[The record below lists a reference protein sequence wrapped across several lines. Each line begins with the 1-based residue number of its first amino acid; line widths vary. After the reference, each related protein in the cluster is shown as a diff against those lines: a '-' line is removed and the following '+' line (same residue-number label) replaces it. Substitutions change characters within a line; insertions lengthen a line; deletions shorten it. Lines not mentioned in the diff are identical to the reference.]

1 MRFRNSISLFLLIL
15 MVAIVAPLTMKAQNT
30 VSVPATEYDST
41 MARDW
46 MTLVYEIT
54 RDNVINAPAA
64 SRVYAYSAVALY
76 EGLVNG
82 IPGNFSIG
90 GQIEGLP
97 LLPYPEDDIEYDF
110 PAMANASIS
119 TVVTGLFEEAGAEE
133 DTFTRIMDMREQQTA
148 LRLEAIDEE
157 IVERSLALGD
167 EIGEALLEWI
177 ATDNFG
183 PTRKMEYTSPEGE
196 DYMWEAT
203 TEGQSALEPYWNLIR
218 PFALGYP
225 ERCNEPIR
233 LAFSDTPDSTF
244 YAQAA
249 EVLETGDNLTEEQT
263 EIARFWVDTPGITG
277 APSGHWV
284 LIATQFAEQYD
295 LTLARSSEMYVLMSM
310 ALADAFI
317 SAWDMKYEVNLLRPV
332 TYINRYIRRNWAP
345 YIQSP
350 PFPEY
355 PSGHSVASGAAAE
368 VLTIMF
374 GQTAFTDRTP
384 IINGHEDIQRSF
396 TSFEAAANEAAISRM
411 YGGIHYR
418 AAIELGLRQGRCVG
432 QVVLNNIRL
441 RSIPQGEG

>member
-1 MRFRNSISLFLLIL
+1 MKFRNCISLVLLIL
-15 MVAIVAPLTMKAQNT
+15 MLGVISPRNLFAQNT
-30 VSVPATEYDST
+30 VSVPATEFDST
-41 MARDW
+41 MAREW
-46 MTLVYEIT
+46 MTLVYELT

-110 PAMANASIS
+110 PAMANASLA

-133 DTFTRIMDMREQQTA
+133 ETFTRINDMRERQTA
-148 LRLEAIDEE
+148 LRLDEVDDD

-167 EIGEALLEWI
+167 EIGNALLDWI
-177 ATDNFG
+177 STDNYG
-183 PTRKMEYTSPEGE
+183 PTRKMEYTVSIGE
-196 DYMWEAT
+196 DYLWEET
-203 TEGQSALEPYWNLIR
+203 TEGQHALEPFWNQIR

-233 LAFSDTPDSTF
+233 LEFSDDPNSTF

-249 EVLETGDNLTEEQT
+249 EVLEAGDNLTDEQR

-284 LIATQFAEQYD
+284 LIATQFAEQYN
-295 LTLARSSEMYVLMSM
+295 LTLAKSSEMYVLMSM

-317 SAWDMKYEVNLLRPV
+317 SAWDMKYKVNLLRPV
-332 TYINRYIRRNWAP
+332 TYINRYQRRNWAP
-345 YIQSP
+345 YIESP

-374 GQTAFTDRTP
+374 GQIAFTDRTP

-396 TSFEAAANEAAISRM
+396 TSFIAAANEAAISRM

-441 RSIPQGEG
+441 RSIPQGE